1 MVTST
6 GLEPVTS
13 RLGILR
19 SIQMSYEATRH
30 NIDKYQ
36 LSKISYFVFIKI
48 IMAYNLEF

>member
-19 SIQMSYEATRH
+19 SIQMSYEATLIMLIAYI
-30 NIDKYQ
+30 NE
-36 LSKISYFVFIKI
+36 LSKKR
-48 IMAYNLEF
+48 

>member
-19 SIQMSYEATRH
+19 SIQMSYEAT
-30 NIDKYQ
+30 Q
-36 LSKISYFVFIKI
+36 FIKYHKKI
-48 IMAYNLEF
+48 NIQLLDYCNNSKYIVVVRF